1 MTWFLI
7 ALVAPFLWA
16 IVNIADQY
24 LIANYS
30 EREKERSSGGLV
42 IFSSI
47 IGIFIALLILI
58 FTSDVFNIPFSDK
71 VLLIVAGALTIS
83 WIILYLYTLEIEEVS
98 NVIPWFLMV
107 PVFGYIF
114 GYLFLGETLSTHQ
127 STGSL
132 VIFSGLILIS
142 TNFKEGKKYF
152 KRKLALYMIYASVLI
167 AISGILFKY
176 VTVENNFWISSFWE
190 YLGLGITGL
199 LIFLFIPKH
208 RNEFLYMH
216 KKGGRKIFFVNV
228 ISELMSITGNLL
240 TNFALLLAPVTLVYM
255 VGSFQP
261 AIVLVL
267 AIFGTKFFPKIIKE
281 DVSKRILIPKIIAI
295 ILITT
300 GSIFLFL

>member
-107 PVFGYIF
+107 P
-114 GYLFLGETLSTHQ
+114 
-127 STGSL
+127 
-132 VIFSGLILIS
+132 
-142 TNFKEGKKYF
+142 
-152 KRKLALYMIYASVLI
+152 
-167 AISGILFKY
+167 
-176 VTVENNFWISSFWE
+176 
-190 YLGLGITGL
+190 
-199 LIFLFIPKH
+199 
-208 RNEFLYMH
+208 
-216 KKGGRKIFFVNV
+216 
-228 ISELMSITGNLL
+228 
-240 TNFALLLAPVTLVYM
+240 
-255 VGSFQP
+255 
-261 AIVLVL
+261 
-267 AIFGTKFFPKIIKE
+267 
-281 DVSKRILIPKIIAI
+281 
-295 ILITT
+295 
-300 GSIFLFL
+300 